1 MKTTRLSALLLS
13 LLLLLSA
20 CGTKRQDTP
29 DPDPAPDPAPV
40 TPQPVEKTPDERIDD
55 IIADMSLEEKVGQLF
70 FVRCPETGAA
80 EDVASYHLGG
90 LLLFGRDYKD
100 ASGEWLTE
108 DDFTSS
114 LASYQAAAAIP
125 LFIGSDEEGGTVT
138 RASRNPNLF
147 SAPLSSPQALYASLG
162 MEGVLTETRR
172 YNEAL
177 KTLGINVN
185 FKAIAKTGVKPLIAS
200 FIASIILVLICWG
213 LAVLFF

>member
-125 LFIGSDEEGGTVT
+125 LFIGSDDAIRNAFAVEPKDNTVFLPGVM
-138 RASRNPNLF
+138 SRKKQVIP
-147 SAPLSSPQALYASLG
+147 
-162 MEGVLTETRR
+162 MLT
-172 YNEAL
+172 
-177 KTLGINVN
+177 TL
-185 FKAIAKTGVKPLIAS
+185 
-200 FIASIILVLICWG
+200 WG
-213 LAVLFF
+213 